1 MAVHSLGA
9 ALYALKAVKHAGM
22 PIDAERDWQNKQ
34 LLQLPSEIVELVL
47 ITMEEK
53 GKRLKIL

>member
-1 MAVHSLGA
+1 MPAE
-9 ALYALKAVKHAGM
+9 KHDGK
-22 PIDAERDWQNKQ
+22 PIDAERDWQNIQ